1 MSGKI
6 SEVSAFEAKTHL
18 SKLLRDTEL
27 GKSFVICRRGKAVA
41 RLVPFKDKGASPDF
55 GKLSASFRE
64 IRKNVSGKVKV
75 RELVESGRRF

>member
-1 MSGKI
+1 MSSKI

-64 IRKNVSGKVKV
+64 IRKHISGRIKV
-75 RELVESGRRF
+75 RELVENGRRF